1 MKKKLALLFGYL
13 FIGIGL
19 ITAQTQKVTGTV
31 ISDDDKQPVVGAS
44 IVVKGTNLGTIT
56 DIDGHFTFLNVPNS
70 AKILQISYI
79 GMKTESVSV
88 QPTVR
93 VILKSDTQLMDEV
106 VVVGYGSAKKLGSV
120 VGSVTTVNNSKIA
133 NRPVANAGDAL
144 QGQVAG
150 LQVTKWKCCNAIA
163 WSQLDQF
170 KYRTSFYSRRLTYII
185 RSIYSIKSERHRK
198 HDRIERCFLNSYIW
212 FSCC

>member
-1 MKKKLALLFGYL
+1 MSLNVLGLFNNLKEIYEEKISAAIWIP

-56 DIDGHFTFLNVPNS
+56 DIDGHFTLLDVPHS

-79 GMKTESVSV
+79 GMKTESVPV

-106 VVVGYGSAKKLGSV
+106 VVVGYGSAKKLG
-120 VGSVTTVNNSKIA
+120 
-133 NRPVANAGDAL
+133 
-144 QGQVAG
+144 Q
-150 LQVTKWKCCNAIA
+150 
-163 WSQLDQF
+163 
-170 KYRTSFYSRRLTYII
+170 
-185 RSIYSIKSERHRK
+185 
-198 HDRIERCFLNSYIW
+198 
-212 FSCC
+212 

>member
-56 DIDGHFTFLNVPNS
+56 DIDGHFTLLNVPNS

-133 NRPVANAGDAL
+133 NRPVANAGDA
-144 QGQVAG
+144 
-150 LQVTKWKCCNAIA
+150 
-163 WSQLDQF
+163 
-170 KYRTSFYSRRLTYII
+170 
-185 RSIYSIKSERHRK
+185 
-198 HDRIERCFLNSYIW
+198 
-212 FSCC
+212 